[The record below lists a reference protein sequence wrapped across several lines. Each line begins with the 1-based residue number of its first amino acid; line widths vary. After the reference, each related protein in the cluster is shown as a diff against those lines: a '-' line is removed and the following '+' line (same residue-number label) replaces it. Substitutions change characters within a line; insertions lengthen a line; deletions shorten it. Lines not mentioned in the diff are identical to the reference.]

1 MSKLTAGDVT
11 NLDRQIE
18 HLYECKPLSEAEVK
32 ALCEKAKEVL
42 TDESNVQPVR
52 APVTICGDI
61 HGQFFD
67 LLELFRTGGEIP
79 NTNYIFIGDFV
90 DRGYNSVETFE
101 LLLCLKL
108 KEPAHITLLRGNHES
123 RQITLVYGFFDE
135 IVRKYGNANP
145 WKYCT
150 DVFDYL
156 GLAAVVEGK
165 VLCIHG
171 GLSPDIKTLDH
182 IRTIERKVEIP
193 HDGPFCDLM
202 WSDPED
208 IDTWQMSPR
217 GAGWLFGGKV
227 AKEFNHLNDLEL
239 IARAHQ
245 LVQEGYKYWF
255 AEKSLVT
262 VWSAPNY
269 CYRCGNV
276 ASILTINED
285 LEREFKIFNAVPESS
300 KSVNPRNVLPYFL

>member
-1 MSKLTAGDVT
+1 MDVDKYINDLKEGKCLTERDLRMV
-11 NLDRQIE
+11 
-18 HLYECKPLSEAEVK
+18 
-32 ALCEKAKEVL
+32 CEKVKEIL
-42 TDESNVQPVR
+42 IEESNVQPVS
-52 APVTICGDI
+52 APVTVCGDI
-61 HGQFFD
+61 HGQFYD
-67 LLELFRTGGEIP
+67 LLELFRVGGEIP

-101 LLLCLKL
+101 LLLCFKL
-108 KEPAHITLLRGNHES
+108 KYPAHITLLRGNHES

-156 GLAAVVEGK
+156 GLAALIEGRI
-165 VLCIHG
+165 LCIHG

-193 HDGPFCDLM
+193 HEGPFCDLM

-208 IDTWQMSPR
+208 LDSGTWQMSPR
-217 GAGWLFGGKV
+217 GAGWIFGSKV
-227 AKEFNHLNDLEL
+227 TKEFNYLNDLEL
-239 IARAHQ
+239 VARAHQ

-255 AEKSLVT
+255 PEKSLVT

-276 ASILTINED
+276 ASVMSINED

-300 KSVNPRNVLPYFL
+300 RSVNPRNVLPYFM

>member
-1 MSKLTAGDVT
+1 MDLDKYIA
-11 NLDRQIE
+11 NLKEGQCLPERDLRM
-18 HLYECKPLSEAEVK
+18 V
-32 ALCEKAKEVL
+32 CEKVKEIL
-42 TDESNVQPVR
+42 IEESNVQPVS

-61 HGQFFD
+61 HGQFYD

-108 KEPAHITLLRGNHES
+108 RYPANITLLRGNHES

-156 GLAAVVEGK
+156 GLAAIVEGK

-182 IRTIERKVEIP
+182 IRTIERKIEIP

-208 IDTWQMSPR
+208 IDTWQISPR

-227 AKEFNHLNDLEL
+227 TREFNHLNDLEL
-239 IARAHQ
+239 VARAHQ

-255 AEKSLVT
+255 NEKSLVT

-276 ASILTINED
+276 ASILSINED

-300 KSVNPRNVLPYFL
+300 RSVNPRNVLPYFL

>member
-1 MSKLTAGDVT
+1 MDVDKYIKQ
-11 NLDRQIE
+11 LKDGQCLPERD
-18 HLYECKPLSEAEVK
+18 LRMV
-32 ALCEKAKEVL
+32 CEKVKEIL
-42 TDESNVQPVR
+42 IEESNVQPVS

-61 HGQFFD
+61 HGQFYD
-67 LLELFRTGGEIP
+67 LLELFKTGGEVP
-79 NTNYIFIGDFV
+79 DTNYIFIGDFV

-108 KEPAHITLLRGNHES
+108 KYPGNVTLLRGNHES

-156 GLAAVVEGK
+156 GLAAIVEGK

-208 IDTWQMSPR
+208 IETWQMSPR
-217 GAGWLFGGKV
+217 GAGWLFGSKV
-227 AKEFNHLNDLEL
+227 TKEFNHLNGLDLV
-239 IARAHQ
+239 ARAHQ

-255 AEKSLVT
+255 PEKSLVT

-276 ASILTINED
+276 ASILKIDED